1 MTVYMKYL
9 ERNDP
14 SFDIKK
20 AILKDC
26 ITEEVKPPQDLT
38 LTLIKSL

>member
-14 SFDIKK
+14 SFDIKE
-20 AILKDC
+20 AILKDR
-26 ITEEVKPPQDLT
+26 IIEEVEAPQDLT
-38 LTLIKSL
+38 LI